1 MSESFHFKY
10 AKILNKHF
18 MILSVEHTLH
28 YKYSQAVS
36 LTPHYIYLSPKAS
49 PYQEVSNFEL
59 EINPVANLLYKN
71 IDVEGNAQYV
81 AYINSSCE
89 ELTFKATFEIDSAP
103 TNPYHFIYFPFIS
116 EKLPF
121 EYPEKEASLLQPY
134 LNQLGVTTLIHQ
146 FARQIA
152 AEANWKTTDFLVRI
166 SKYIKANFAY
176 EKRIEGPANQPEKTL
191 LNRIGTCRDYAVLMI
206 ASCKALGIAARFVS
220 GYCYGSLLQAHELHA
235 WVEVYLPGAGWRGF
249 DPTEGK
255 IVDNHYITLAS
266 SAQPELINPITGG
279 FRGNAKSELN
289 TYVNIKRI

>member
-1 MSESFHFKY
+1 MT
-10 AKILNKHF
+10 LN
-18 MILSVEHTLH
+18 VEHTLH
-28 YKYSQAVS
+28 YKYSHPVF

-49 PYQEVSNFEL
+49 PHQEVSNFEL
-59 EINPVANLLYKN
+59 EITPSANILYKN

-89 ELTFKATFEIDSAP
+89 ELTFKASFEIDSAP
-103 TNPYHFIYFPFIS
+103 NKPYHFIYFPFNA

-121 EYPEKEASLLQPY
+121 DYPEKEALLLHPY
-134 LNQLGVTTLIHQ
+134 LNQTSVTTLIHQ

-152 AEANWKTTDFLVRI
+152 AEANWKTTDFLARI
-166 SKYIKANFAY
+166 SQYIKQSFTY
-176 EKRIEGPANQPEKTL
+176 EKRLEGPANAPEKTL
-191 LNRIGTCRDYAVLMI
+191 LNRKGTCRDYAVLMI
-206 ASCKALGIAARFVS
+206 ACCKALGIAARFVS

-279 FRGNAKSELN
+279 FRGSAKSELN
-289 TYVNIKRI
+289 AYVNIKRI